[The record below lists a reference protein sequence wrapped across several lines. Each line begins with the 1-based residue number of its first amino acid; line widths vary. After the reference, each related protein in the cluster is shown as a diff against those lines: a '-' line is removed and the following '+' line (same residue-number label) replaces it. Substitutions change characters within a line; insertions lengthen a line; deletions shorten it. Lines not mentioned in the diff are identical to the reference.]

1 MKLPQSFELYAKGSS
16 HIAIGIPNTLEE
28 DFHSEEQISI
38 VNRHPVKYLKL
49 ENIIDKTPVK
59 NVHADYEDVY
69 CIDINKQPAFYH
81 PLLKD
86 HKLQR
91 KPSFQKST
99 GKRSGNKA
107 ARTIFGLKKKCPR
120 GTVPIQRAAKSDLI
134 SEKNLL
140 NFHTMTQEN
149 PGTHLAEVSLL
160 HSHGP
165 YYGVGGLSSV
175 YNPKVEKNQISAAHI
190 WIQNGPSDTSNRIT
204 AGWHVA
210 PALYG
215 DFATHFFSAWTSD
228 NFHKTGCYNMRCR
241 GFVQVNRKV
250 YIGAPANKTSTYGG
264 PTVEAQFSIVR
275 DIESNNWWL
284 SVDDMTIGYFPAAL
298 FSNLGS
304 GDEVGWGG
312 RSRSSPGT
320 PTPPMGSGHFPE
332 DKFTPSHASYFR
344 LLTFQDEARRN
355 QGPHQAMSQ
364 AVTDNANCFGVK
376 YYGDQDVLGYSILF
390 GGPAVFAL
398 RTLSAM
404 HIKEICLEGFKSYA
418 TRTVVPGFDPFF
430 NAITGLNGSGKSNI
444 LDSICF
450 VLGITNL
457 QQVRASNLQE
467 LVYKQGQAGI
477 TKATVSIVFDN
488 SDRSRSPL
496 GYEGHSEIT
505 VTRQIVVGGR
515 NKYLINGKLAQ
526 PSQVQNLFH
535 SVQLNVNNPH
545 FLIMQ
550 GRITKVLNMKPP
562 EILSMLEEAAGTRM
576 YETKKE
582 AALKTLEKK
591 QSKVDEINKLLDQEI
606 LPALEKLRKEKT
618 QYMQWANGNAELDR
632 LRRFVIAFEYV
643 RAERI
648 KDSAASEV
656 EEVKAKIAEIDDVA
670 KTNQAEIKEMEAKI
684 AQLTAKK
691 EADMGGELK
700 SLSEKV
706 DALSQ
711 NLVRET
717 SVLNNKEDNLRGEEA
732 NKANIVKNIEEL
744 KQSVKE
750 KASAVQKA
758 EEGAADLKN
767 TVDELT
773 KSLEEHEK
781 EYQGVLAGK
790 SSGNEE
796 KCLEDQLRDAKEAVG
811 SAETELKQLKAKIS
825 HCEKELKE
833 KTNQLRSKRE
843 EANAVEKELNSRQ
856 KDVENIRKELE
867 SLSYKEGEM
876 EDLQKERMT
885 EMNCVQ
891 KWRDEIRNL
900 SAYLANVEFT
910 YRDPVKNFD
919 RSKVKGVV
927 AKLIKV
933 KDRSTMTALEVTAGG
948 KLYNVVVDTE
958 NTGKQLLQN
967 GNLRRRVTIIPLN
980 KIQSH
985 SVPSRIQQAA
995 VRLVGKGNAEVA
1007 LSLVGYEEELKSAM
1021 EYVFGSTF
1029 VCKTIDAAKEY
1040 SAIVAFNREIHT
1052 TSVTLEGDI
1061 FQPRGLLTGGSRKG
1075 SGDLLGQLHAL
1086 AEAEAKLLMHQR
1098 RLSEIEGKISKLLPL
1113 QKKFL
1118 DLKAQLELKSYDLSL
1133 FQSRAEQNEHHK
1145 LGESVKKIEQEL
1157 NEAKSTVKEK
1167 QLLYEDC
1174 VKTVS
1179 SLEKS
1184 IKDHDKNRGSRL
1196 KGLEKKIKSIK
1207 SQMQSSLKDLK
1218 GHDSERERLVMEMEA
1233 VIQEQAS
1240 LENQLAS
1247 LAMLSSNLASEV
1259 EEQRTTVV
1267 AARNNL
1273 DQFQSELK
1281 SVRLKMKECDE
1292 EISAIIKEQQKLEHK
1307 ISESNLERK
1316 RMENEV
1322 KRMEMEQKDC
1332 SVRVDKLIEKH
1343 AWIASEKQLFGRSG
1357 TDYDFSSCDPSK
1369 SREELEKLQ
1378 TEQSGLEKRVNKKV
1392 MAMFEKA
1399 EDEYNDLMSKKNI
1412 IENDKSK
1419 IKKVIEELDEKKK
1432 ETLNVTWIKVNN
1444 DFGSIFSTLLPGTM
1458 AKLEPPEGCSFLD
1471 GLEVRVAFGS
1481 VWKQS
1486 LSELSGGQRS
1496 LLALSL
1502 ILALLLFKPAP
1513 LYILDEVDAA
1523 LDLSHTQNIGRM
1535 IKAHFPHSQF
1545 IVVSLKEGMFNN
1557 ANVLFRTK
1565 FVDGVS
1571 TVQRTV
1577 ASKQSK

>member
-1 MKLPQSFELYAKGSS
+1 
-16 HIAIGIPNTLEE
+16 
-28 DFHSEEQISI
+28 
-38 VNRHPVKYLKL
+38 
-49 ENIIDKTPVK
+49 
-59 NVHADYEDVY
+59 
-69 CIDINKQPAFYH
+69 
-81 PLLKD
+81 
-86 HKLQR
+86 
-91 KPSFQKST
+91 
-99 GKRSGNKA
+99 
-107 ARTIFGLKKKCPR
+107 
-120 GTVPIQRAAKSDLI
+120 
-134 SEKNLL
+134 
-140 NFHTMTQEN
+140 
-149 PGTHLAEVSLL
+149 
-160 HSHGP
+160 
-165 YYGVGGLSSV
+165 
-175 YNPKVEKNQISAAHI
+175 
-190 WIQNGPSDTSNRIT
+190 
-204 AGWHVA
+204 
-210 PALYG
+210 
-215 DFATHFFSAWTSD
+215 
-228 NFHKTGCYNMRCR
+228 
-241 GFVQVNRKV
+241 
-250 YIGAPANKTSTYGG
+250 
-264 PTVEAQFSIVR
+264 
-275 DIESNNWWL
+275 
-284 SVDDMTIGYFPAAL
+284 
-298 FSNLGS
+298 
-304 GDEVGWGG
+304 
-312 RSRSSPGT
+312 
-320 PTPPMGSGHFPE
+320 
-332 DKFTPSHASYFR
+332 
-344 LLTFQDEARRN
+344 
-355 QGPHQAMSQ
+355 
-364 AVTDNANCFGVK
+364 
-376 YYGDQDVLGYSILF
+376 
-390 GGPAVFAL
+390 
-398 RTLSAM
+398 M

-488 SDRSRSPL
+488 FDRSRSPL

-632 LRRFVIAFEYV
+632 LRRFCIAYEYV
-643 RAERI
+643 QAERI
-648 KDSAASEV
+648 KDNAVSEV

-670 KTNQAEIKEMEAKI
+670 KTNQVEIKEMEAKI
-684 AQLTAKK
+684 VQLTAEK
-691 EADMGGELK
+691 EASMGGEMK

-711 NLVRET
+711 NLVREM
-717 SVLNNKEDNLRGEEA
+717 SVLNNKEDTLRSEEA

-744 KQSVKE
+744 KQSVEE
-750 KASAVQKA
+750 KASAVKKA

-767 TVDELT
+767 RVDELT

-796 KCLEDQLRDAKEAVG
+796 KCLEDQLRDAKVAVG

-833 KTNQLRSKRE
+833 KTNQLRSKYE
-843 EANAVEKELNSRQ
+843 EANAVENELNTRQ
-856 KDVENIRKELE
+856 IDVENVRMELE

-876 EDLQKERMT
+876 EALQKERMT
-885 EMNCVQ
+885 EMDCVQ
-891 KWRDEIRNL
+891 KWKDEIRNI
-900 SAYLANVEFT
+900 SAYLANVDFT
-910 YRDPVKNFD
+910 YHDPVKNFD

-927 AKLIKV
+927 AKLFKV
-933 KDRSTMTALEVTAGG
+933 KDRSTMTALEVAAGG

-967 GNLRRRVTIIPLN
+967 GNLKRRVTIVPLN
-980 KIQSH
+980 KIKSDT
-985 SVPSRIQQAA
+985 VPSRVQQAA
-995 VRLVGKGNAEVA
+995 DRLVGKGNAVVA
-1007 LSLVGYEEELKSAM
+1007 LSLIDYKKNWSAM

-1029 VCKTIDAAKEY
+1029 VCKTIHVAKE
-1040 SAIVAFNREIHT
+1040 VAFNPQIHT

-1061 FQPRGLLTGGSRKG
+1061 FQPSGLVTGGSRKG

-1086 AEAEAKLLMHQR
+1086 AEAESKLSVHQR
-1098 RLSEIEGKISKLLPL
+1098 RLSEIEAKISKLLPI
-1113 QKKFL
+1113 QKRYT
-1118 DLKAQLELKSYDLSL
+1118 DLKAQLELKLYDLSL

-1145 LGESVKKIEQEL
+1145 LGELVKKIEQEL
-1157 NEAKSTVKEK
+1157 NEAKSTVKDK
-1167 QLLYEDC
+1167 QILYEDC
-1174 VKTVS
+1174 IKTVS

-1184 IKDHDKNRGSRL
+1184 IKEHGNNRESRL

-1218 GHDSERERLVMEMEA
+1218 GHDSEKERLVMELEA
-1233 VIQEQAS
+1233 VIEEQAS

-1247 LAMLSSNLASEV
+1247 LGTVISNLASEV
-1259 EEQRTTVV
+1259 EEQRSTVV

-1273 DQFQSELK
+1273 DQVQSQLK
-1281 SVRLKMKECDE
+1281 SVRLKIKECDK
-1292 EISAIIKEQQKLEHK
+1292 EISGIIKEQQKLEHK

-1332 SVRVDKLIEKH
+1332 SMRVDKLIEKH

-1357 TDYDFSSCDPSK
+1357 TDYDFSSRDPSK
-1369 SREELEKLQ
+1369 AREELEKFQ
-1378 TEQSGLEKRVNKKV
+1378 AEQSGLEKRVNKKV

-1458 AKLEPPEGCSFLD
+1458 AKLEPPEGCNFLD
-1471 GLEVRVAFGS
+1471 GLEVRVAFGG

-1577 ASKQSK
+1577 AAKQRK

>member
-1 MKLPQSFELYAKGSS
+1 MY
-16 HIAIGIPNTLEE
+16 
-28 DFHSEEQISI
+28 
-38 VNRHPVKYLKL
+38 
-49 ENIIDKTPVK
+49 
-59 NVHADYEDVY
+59 
-69 CIDINKQPAFYH
+69 
-81 PLLKD
+81 
-86 HKLQR
+86 
-91 KPSFQKST
+91 
-99 GKRSGNKA
+99 
-107 ARTIFGLKKKCPR
+107 
-120 GTVPIQRAAKSDLI
+120 
-134 SEKNLL
+134 
-140 NFHTMTQEN
+140 
-149 PGTHLAEVSLL
+149 
-160 HSHGP
+160 
-165 YYGVGGLSSV
+165 
-175 YNPKVEKNQISAAHI
+175 
-190 WIQNGPSDTSNRIT
+190 
-204 AGWHVA
+204 
-210 PALYG
+210 
-215 DFATHFFSAWTSD
+215 
-228 NFHKTGCYNMRCR
+228 
-241 GFVQVNRKV
+241 
-250 YIGAPANKTSTYGG
+250 
-264 PTVEAQFSIVR
+264 
-275 DIESNNWWL
+275 
-284 SVDDMTIGYFPAAL
+284 
-298 FSNLGS
+298 
-304 GDEVGWGG
+304 
-312 RSRSSPGT
+312 
-320 PTPPMGSGHFPE
+320 
-332 DKFTPSHASYFR
+332 
-344 LLTFQDEARRN
+344 
-355 QGPHQAMSQ
+355 
-364 AVTDNANCFGVK
+364 
-376 YYGDQDVLGYSILF
+376 
-390 GGPAVFAL
+390 
-398 RTLSAM
+398 
-404 HIKEICLEGFKSYA
+404 IKEICLEGFKSYA

-496 GYEGHSEIT
+496 GYEDHSEIT

-618 QYMQWANGNAELDR
+618 QYMQWANGNADLDR
-632 LRRFVIAFEYV
+632 LRRFCIAYEYV
-643 RAERI
+643 QAERI
-648 KDSAASEV
+648 KDNAASEV
-656 EEVKAKIAEIDDVA
+656 EQVKAKITEIDDTA
-670 KTNQAEIKEMEAKI
+670 KTTQVEIKEMETKI
-684 AQLTAKK
+684 AQLTAEK
-691 EADMGGELK
+691 EANMGGEVK
-700 SLSEKV
+700 SLSDKV
-706 DALSQ
+706 DALSR

-717 SVLNNKEDNLRGEEA
+717 SILNNKEDTLRSEEA
-732 NKANIVKNIEEL
+732 DKEKIVKNIEEL
-744 KQSVKE
+744 KQSVE
-750 KASAVQKA
+750 DKASAVKKA
-758 EEGAADLKN
+758 EEGAADLKDR
-767 TVDELT
+767 VDELS

-796 KCLEDQLRDAKEAVG
+796 KCLEDQLSDAKVAVG
-811 SAETELKQLKAKIS
+811 STETELKQLKAKIS

-843 EANAVEKELNSRQ
+843 EAIAVENELNTRQ
-856 KDVENIRKELE
+856 KDVGSVRMELE
-867 SLSYKEGEM
+867 SLPYKEGEM
-876 EDLQKERMT
+876 EALQKERTT
-885 EMNCVQ
+885 EMDCVQ
-891 KWRDEIRNL
+891 KWKDEIRNI

-948 KLYNVVVDTE
+948 KLFNVVVDTE

-967 GNLRRRVTIIPLN
+967 GNLKRRVTIIPLN
-980 KIQSH
+980 KIQSNI
-985 SVPSRIQQAA
+985 VPSRVQQAA
-995 VRLVGKGNAEVA
+995 VGKENAEVA

-1029 VCKTIDAAKEY
+1029 VCKTVDAAKE
-1040 SAIVAFNREIHT
+1040 VAFNRDIHT

-1061 FQPRGLLTGGSRKG
+1061 FQPSGLLTGGSRKG
-1075 SGDLLGQLHAL
+1075 SGDLLRQLHAL
-1086 AEAEAKLLMHQR
+1086 AEAESKLSVHQR
-1098 RLSEIEGKISKLLPL
+1098 RLSEIEAKISKLLPL
-1113 QKKFL
+1113 QKKFK

-1145 LGESVKKIEQEL
+1145 LGELVKKIEQEL
-1157 NEAKSTVKEK
+1157 EEAKSTVKDK

-1184 IKDHDKNRGSRL
+1184 IREHDNNRASRL

-1207 SQMQSSLKDLK
+1207 SQMQSYLKDLK
-1218 GHDSERERLVMEMEA
+1218 GHDSEKERLVMEMEA
-1233 VIQEQAS
+1233 VVQEQTS
-1240 LENQLAS
+1240 FENQLAS
-1247 LAMLSSNLASEV
+1247 SRMLINNLASEV
-1259 EEQRTTVV
+1259 EEQRSAVT

-1273 DQFQSELK
+1273 DQVQSQLN
-1281 SVRLKMKECDE
+1281 SVRLKMKECDT
-1292 EISAIIKEQQKLEHK
+1292 EISAIVKEQQKLEHK
-1307 ISESNLERK
+1307 ISESSLQRK

-1332 SVRVDKLIEKH
+1332 SERVEKLIQKH
-1343 AWIASEKQLFGRSG
+1343 AWIASEKQLFGRGG
-1357 TDYDFSSCDPSK
+1357 TDYDFSSRDPSK
-1369 SREELEKLQ
+1369 AREELEKLHA
-1378 TEQSGLEKRVNKKV
+1378 EQSGLEKRVNKKV

-1471 GLEVRVAFGS
+1471 GLEVRVAFGG
-1481 VWKQS
+1481 VWKQT

-1577 ASKQSK
+1577 AAKQK